1 MLHESVCE
9 MLSPRGTSALDRG
22 QSAKSP
28 ARQFRKFCYYYI
40 DPFSLMQI
48 LRIHPFKFSSKIDA
62 ASISLFLCLLS
73 SAVERR
79 TIEGR
84 RPGGTRSPQSGDGTR
99 LHSLGESSAGRGVP
113 PREVGTARR
122 VRGAAQPR
130 RRAKAR
136 RRRARGRTE
145 GRDARGSVGAPQGAE
160 IAPGRRLR
168 RRSPRTYPSRNLR
181 IRRLRLRPSKE
192 ARYNERGRHGR

>member
-1 MLHESVCE
+1 MSGLFALHESVCE

-28 ARQFRKFCYYYI
+28 ARQFRKVCYYYI

-48 LRIHPFKFSSKIDA
+48 LRIHSFKFSSKIDA
-62 ASISLFLCLLS
+62 ASISQFLRLVS
-73 SAVERR
+73 SAVKRR

-84 RPGGTRSPQSGDGTR
+84 RPGGVRSPQSGDGAR
-99 LHSLGESSAGRGVP
+99 LHSLGDSSAGRGVP

-122 VRGAAQPR
+122 VCGATSPR
-130 RRAKAR
+130 RRAKGR

-145 GRDARGSVGAPQGAE
+145 GRDAV
-160 IAPGRRLR
+160 
-168 RRSPRTYPSRNLR
+168 
-181 IRRLRLRPSKE
+181 
-192 ARYNERGRHGR
+192 RHGWSAARRGNSTRSALAPPLPKSFKHHPEERPCRSCLSTSVLL

>member
-99 LHSLGESSAGRGVP
+99 LHSLGESNAGRGVP

-122 VRGAAQPR
+122 VPEEASEGAYRRPR
-130 RRAKAR
+130 RSRLGWSASR
-136 RRRARGRTE
+136 RGNSTRSALAPTLP
-145 GRDARGSVGAPQGAE
+145 ANISVTKSSNSPPTPSAFK
-160 IAPGRRLR
+160 
-168 RRSPRTYPSRNLR
+168 RSSV
-181 IRRLRLRPSKE
+181 
-192 ARYNERGRHGR
+192 